1 MAYTNM
7 EQRENI
13 IKAYVE
19 AYNNKDVKGMLQDM
33 AEEIV
38 FENVSGGAV
47 TLSIKGKAELRA
59 QAEQVLPVFTQ
70 RKQTI
75 GAFSHT
81 GDQTTIAID
90 YHAVLA
96 IDLPNGLKKGDTL
109 ALAGQSVFTFSP
121 EGKITQLTDI
131 S

>member
-1 MAYTNM
+1 M
-7 EQRENI
+7 EQREKI

-19 AYNNKDVKGMLQDM
+19 AYNDKDVNGMLRDM
-33 AEEIV
+33 AANVI
-38 FENVSGGAV
+38 FENISGGIV
-47 TLSIKGKAELRA
+47 TLSISGLTDLRA
-59 QAEQVLPVFTQ
+59 QAEQVLPVFTE

-75 GAFSHT
+75 RAFSHA
-81 GDQTTIAID
+81 GDQVTIAID

-109 ALAGQSVFTFSP
+109 ALTGTSVFTFSP
-121 EGKITQLTDI
+121 EGKIMRLTDI